1 MFLLEG
7 RSKIKFTAETIL
19 KQISAPVNI
28 ISSKLICGNPFSGSL
43 SNSNLNVKANSRE
56 MT

>member
-7 RSKIKFTAETIL
+7 RSKIKLTAETIL
-19 KQISAPVNI
+19 KQIFAPINI

-43 SNSNLNVKANSRE
+43 SDRNLNFKANSRE

>member
-1 MFLLEG
+1 MFLLKG
-7 RSKIKFTAETIL
+7 PSKIKLTAETIL

-43 SNSNLNVKANSRE
+43 SDSNLNVKANSRE